1 MTRPRDPSDID
12 GILARLRA
20 GESPDPGAAEHV
32 AHLPTEERARVLGVL
47 LEEPTARRWLR
58 GEILPRLDPAT
69 AAAVADW
76 LLTYEADF
84 VPERRDRTTGAVVRA
99 LPVSELVERAPFL
112 AGSNAA
118 GVLWERLATAGPDT
132 VRDAALRVFREGT
145 PVARETTLYLLVLD
159 PYGPGSLPDD
169 GRRALVLAALADPDE
184 EIRGLAAEVAADE
197 APDML
202 LADTAR
208 WVRDSAVRVR
218 AAAWACAF
226 AEDPERAAE
235 DALALLVDEAEPLPT
250 RRSALLALGEWLT
263 TAQIEPVLTTFVRHP
278 VQELAEDAAGLLW
291 TRHRTPVA
299 AQAAS
304 ESPHATVR
312 DIAARLL
319 DPRLGSPLAGGFRS
333 GAEEQGYDFYDPF
346 RER

>member
-1 MTRPRDPSDID
+1 MTRPLDPSDIG
-12 GILARLRA
+12 GILARLRS
-20 GESPDPGAAEHV
+20 GEPPNPDVAEHV
-32 AHLPTEERARVLGVL
+32 ANLPAEERARVLHAL
-47 LEEPTARRWLR
+47 LEEPAARRWVR
-58 GEILPRLDPAT
+58 GEILLRLDPAA
-69 AAAVADW
+69 AAAVAEW
-76 LLTYEADF
+76 LLAYEVDF
-84 VPERRDRTTGAVVRA
+84 VPERRDRTIAAVVRA
-99 LPVSELVERAPFL
+99 LPVSALAERAPFL

-118 GVLWERLATAGPDT
+118 GVLWERLAAAGSDT
-132 VRDAALRVFREGT
+132 VRDAALRVFREGA

-159 PYGPGSLPDD
+159 PYGPAPLPDAD
-169 GRRALVLAALADPDE
+169 RRALVLAALADPDE

-197 APDML
+197 VPDAL

-226 AEDPERAAE
+226 TEDPERAAE
-235 DALALLVDEAEPLPT
+235 DAVALLLNEAEALPA

-304 ESPHATVR
+304 ESPHAAVR